1 MSDAAP
7 SKEASSA
14 DGGSREPVLRVVMGS
29 KVYGGVHAIEGVDFD
44 LYPGEVH
51 ALVGENGA
59 GKSTLC
65 KAIAGAIRLTS
76 GDCFVDGRRV
86 DFEQPRDALAA
97 GICMVY
103 QETSLVPTM
112 TAAQNI
118 ELGNEKLLTRF
129 RTLNIQAQQLL
140 QSLNFHVDPA
150 TPVGLLGT
158 AKKQMV
164 EIARAVYNKA
174 RIIIFDEPTA
184 SLTPEEIVHFFH
196 LVRDLRARGVA
207 IIYISHALEE
217 SLQIAD
223 RITVLRDGKLV
234 ITASA
239 KELTRSALVQHM
251 VGREVAQAVYG
262 KRRQSGHVRRRE
274 KVLTV
279 ENVTMG
285 MVVKNMSF
293 SVYAGEVVGIAG
305 LIGSGRTEIAKII
318 FGALKRNL
326 INGGTIRLRGKPV
339 RYRVPRQA
347 IDDGIAYITEDRKAN
362 GFFETMI
369 VDDNVYIGNLATRRG
384 WRFLLSRARRSEL
397 ANYWVERLKINALQ
411 RKAKIVELSGGNQQ
425 KVVLA
430 KTMAQDPSIVIFDE
444 PTRGVD
450 VGTIPHIH
458 AEIRRLAEEGK
469 AVVVISSYLP
479 EVLAVSD
486 RILVARTGRI
496 VAEFDA
502 AGATEDRIL
511 YAAIH

>member
-1 MSDAAP
+1 MTAMLEMRDV
-7 SKEASSA
+7 SKSFAGVQALRDVSFTVEA
-14 DGGSREPVLRVVMGS
+14 GQ
-29 KVYGGVHAIEGVDFD
+29 I
-44 LYPGEVH
+44 H

-65 KAIAGAIRLTS
+65 KAIAGAINLTS
-76 GDCFVDGRRV
+76 GDYLLDGKPAN
-86 DFEQPRDALAA
+86 FEQPRDALDA

-150 TPVGLLGT
+150 TPVALLGT

-164 EIARAVYNKA
+164 EIARAIYNKA

-196 LVRDLRARGVA
+196 LVRDLRARGVS

-234 ITASA
+234 ITAPA
-239 KELTRSALVQHM
+239 KELTRDALVQHM

-262 KRRQSGHVRRRE
+262 GKAKTHQRRE

-285 MVVKNMSF
+285 MAVKNMSF

-305 LIGSGRTEIAKII
+305 LIGSGRTEIAKIVY
-318 FGALKRNL
+318 GALKRNL
-326 INGGTIRLRGKPV
+326 VNGGTIRLRGKPI

-347 IDDGIAYITEDRKAN
+347 INDGIAYITEDRKAN
-362 GFFETMI
+362 GFFETMV
-369 VDDNVYIGNLATRRG
+369 VDDNVYLGSLATRKG
-384 WRFLLSRARRSEL
+384 WSLLLSRAKRSKL
-397 ANYWVERLKINALQ
+397 ASYWVDRLKISALQ
-411 RKAKIVELSGGNQQ
+411 RKARIIELSGGNQQ

-430 KTMAQDPSIVIFDE
+430 KTLVQEPSIIFFDE

-458 AEIRRLAEEGK
+458 GEIRRLADEGK

-479 EVLAVSD
+479 EILAVSD

-502 AGATEDRIL
+502 ADATQDKIL
-511 YAAIH
+511 YAAVH

>member
-1 MSDAAP
+1 
-7 SKEASSA
+7 
-14 DGGSREPVLRVVMGS
+14 
-29 KVYGGVHAIEGVDFD
+29 
-44 LYPGEVH
+44 
-51 ALVGENGA
+51 
-59 GKSTLC
+59 
-65 KAIAGAIRLTS
+65 
-76 GDCFVDGRRV
+76 
-86 DFEQPRDALAA
+86 
-97 GICMVY
+97 MVY

-150 TPVGLLGT
+150 TPVALLGT

-164 EIARAVYNKA
+164 EIARAIYNKA

-196 LVRDLRARGVA
+196 LVRDLRARGVS

-223 RITVLRDGKLV
+223 RITVLRDGRLV
-234 ITASA
+234 ITAPA
-239 KELTRSALVQHM
+239 KQLTRDALVQHM

-262 KRRQSGHVRRRE
+262 DRKPTGHRRE
-274 KVLTV
+274 KVLAV

-318 FGALKRNL
+318 YGALKRNL
-326 INGGTIRLRGKPV
+326 VNGGTIRLRGKPI

-347 IDDGIAYITEDRKAN
+347 INDGIAYITEDRKAN
-362 GFFETMI
+362 GFFETMV
-369 VDDNVYIGNLATRRG
+369 VDDNIYIGNLATRRG
-384 WRFLLSRARRSEL
+384 WSFLLSRARRGKL
-397 ANYWVERLKINALQ
+397 ANYWVERLKISALQ

-430 KTMAQDPSIVIFDE
+430 KTLVQEPSIIIFDE

-479 EVLAVSD
+479 EILAVSD

-502 AGATEDRIL
+502 ADATQDKIL
-511 YAAIH
+511 YAAVH